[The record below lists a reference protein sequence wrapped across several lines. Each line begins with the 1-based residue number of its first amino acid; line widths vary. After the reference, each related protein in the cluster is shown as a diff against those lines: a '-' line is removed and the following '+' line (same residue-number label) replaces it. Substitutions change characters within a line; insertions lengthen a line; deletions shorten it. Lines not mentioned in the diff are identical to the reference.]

1 MSNAGILTPGPLE
14 VLPVAAVRHEFE
26 VNVFAGLAVINAFLP
41 ALRRARG
48 RIARIAAM
56 TGRLPLPLKGRR
68 ARPRRPWRLSPTS
81 TRPNSGLGRLRAPA
95 WLMRPG
101 ALSGVS
107 AAGRR

>member
-56 TGRLPLPLKGRR
+56 TGRLPLPFKGAVERVQGGPGGFRR
-68 ARPRRPWRLSPTS
+68 RLPDRTQ
-81 TRPNSGLGRLRAPA
+81 GLGAVELPH
-95 WLMRPG
+95 G
-101 ALSGVS
+101 
-107 AAGRR
+107 